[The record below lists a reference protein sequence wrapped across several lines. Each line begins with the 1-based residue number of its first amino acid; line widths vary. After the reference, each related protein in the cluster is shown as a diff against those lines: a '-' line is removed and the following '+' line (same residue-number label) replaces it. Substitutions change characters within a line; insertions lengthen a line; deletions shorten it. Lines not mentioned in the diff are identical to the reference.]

1 MIRDPHML
9 HSVPSLLPHSKA
21 TLKPTPGQQ
30 SLFSGHDH
38 QDQFIPSGP
47 PKNSLRNKP
56 QPHFGGVIEV
66 TDAPAYKGSI
76 HDINRYLDDQI
87 LTIDVEDKE
96 TGEITFQYLL
106 LTGNHRKK
114 LHKFKESIDLE
125 QLATKR
131 YQNKLD
137 LRNVRTKQLQMATRL
152 HSTGRSSEP
161 TQINM
166 QELNKTLQSRRKEF
180 RKNMKYTQ
188 QAFEQFSTYCAKNAI
203 RLSDPE
209 IDKLTFLL
217 NELTI

>member
-1 MIRDPHML
+1 MTYFNAACPT
-9 HSVPSLLPHSKA
+9 PNLLTFPKA
-21 TLKPTPGQQ
+21 ALKPAPDRQ
-30 SLFSGHDH
+30 SLFFGHDH
-38 QDQFIPSGP
+38 QDQFIPSSP

-137 LRNVRTKQLQMATRL
+137 LRNVRTKQLQIATRV
-152 HSTGRSSEP
+152 HSIGKP
-161 TQINM
+161 FKATQIKM
-166 QELNKTLQSRRKEF
+166 QKLHKALVHRRREF

-217 NELTI
+217 NELTF